1 MWSGKA
7 PNDYQG
13 GAWSTLFA
21 TLTWVVVLAL
31 QEEEEEELD
40 K

>member
-1 MWSGKA
+1 MIIR
-7 PNDYQG
+7 G
-13 GAWSTLFA
+13 GALSTLFA